1 MISTLSTERSLLGI
15 NTFPRESRVF
25 DRSATEQCPQLDYE
39 HISVTNKTKQNQT
52 KGLSR
57 LVEMWFVIPR
67 AVTKIRLFAEGGLNS
82 TFLPQPSL

>member
-1 MISTLSTERSLLGI
+1 MISTLSTERSLLDI

-39 HISVTNKTKQNQT
+39 HITVTNKTKQKQT
-52 KGLSR
+52 EDLSR
-57 LVEMWFVIPR
+57 LDEMWLVIPR
-67 AVTKIRLFAEGGLNS
+67 AVTKIRLFAEGGQNS